1 MHWTVHKKRDSG
13 SEFENL
19 CNKGLISAKNDR
31 LWSWSHR
38 VLAIAMLSVAVAATI
53 AGSFGLEGLDSHV
66 CYGVPLFI
74 AWIVLVA
81 FLLAV
86 YELHRAGLAS
96 SSQPPEAAPSALDNE
111 PNEEEPKGCGSLDAE

>member
-1 MHWTVHKKRDSG
+1 
-13 SEFENL
+13 
-19 CNKGLISAKNDR
+19 
-31 LWSWSHR
+31 
-38 VLAIAMLSVAVAATI
+38 MLSVAVAATI
-53 AGSFGLEGLDSHV
+53 AGSTSVEGLDSRV
-66 CYGVPLFI
+66 RYGVPLSI

-86 YELHRAGLAS
+86 YELCRAGLSS